1 MEKRITAIIIDD
13 ETQSRFVLRTLIT
26 QNFPD
31 IEMLGEAANVEEGY
45 RLVSALKPQLV
56 FLDIQMPKS
65 DGFTLLKQFEQVPFE
80 VIFVTSF
87 DQYAI
92 RAIKFNAL
100 DYLLKPVEVSDLE
113 NAILKAK
120 ERIALKQNNQPQ
132 IINLLRS
139 LEDPDNQSI
148 SVHTADSVRMIA
160 EHSII
165 SIMSDGNY
173 CTIRTDSNDRFV
185 TTRRMIDFEEYFDHE
200 HSAFVRISRRHI
212 INTKKILKYSKGD
225 PCIIEM
231 TNEEIFE
238 VSRRRKTEVL
248 NKLKNS

>member
-1 MEKRITAIIIDD
+1 MKKRITAVIIDD
-13 ETQSRFVLRTLIT
+13 ETQSRFVLQTLIT
-26 QNFPD
+26 QNFPE
-31 IEMLGEAANVEEGY
+31 IEPIGEAANVDEGY
-45 RLVSALKPQLV
+45 QLVLNVKPQLV

-65 DGFTLLKQFEQVPFE
+65 DGFTLLKQFEKLPFE

-100 DYLLKPVEVSDLE
+100 DYLLKPVEVSDLRD
-113 NAILKAK
+113 AIQKAQD
-120 ERIALKQNNQPQ
+120 RIALKQNNQPQ

-139 LEDPDNQSI
+139 LENPDNQSI
-148 SVHTADSVRMIA
+148 SVHTADSVRMIE
-160 EHSII
+160 EHSIV

-173 CTIRTDSNDRFV
+173 CTIRTDNNDRFV
-185 TTRRMIDFEEYFDHE
+185 TTRRMIDFEEYFDYE
-200 HSAFVRISRRHI
+200 ESAFVRVTRRHI
-212 INTKKILKYSKGD
+212 INTRKIVKYSKGD

-231 TNEEIFE
+231 SNEEVFE